1 MSPNS
6 RILPDRDPGSMPPRM
21 APAALAHA
29 TTPKTLADNKQ
40 LMHRSSWKGLGR
52 IVCFFCVV
60 LALLYLMNGI
70 INSGLRRIKTSQFG
84 VSNKIVQGQINADII
99 ITGSS
104 RAISHYDPRIIE
116 AVTGHTAFNLGRNG
130 SQTDMQLAVL
140 KTYLAHN
147 RNPKLVLQN
156 LDAFSF
162 VTTREVYDPAQYMPF
177 LDQPDIYAAL
187 HHINPQLWWKTKYLP
202 VYGYAAEDMRFNWIL
217 GLKGFFGWSP
227 REDFF
232 SGFNPR
238 VGRWTADFENFKTTH
253 GSGATFD
260 VEPEGV
266 SIMEDLVR
274 VCHDRGIKLVF
285 VYSPEYRE
293 MQMLTKNRAE
303 IFAKFRELSERY
315 NVPLWDFSDWDN
327 ADNHDLFRNSQHLN
341 AEGAKVFS
349 QDLANRLAKELP
361 QLIPASM

>member
-1 MSPNS
+1 
-6 RILPDRDPGSMPPRM
+6 
-21 APAALAHA
+21 
-29 TTPKTLADNKQ
+29 
-40 LMHRSSWKGLGR
+40 MHRSSWKGLGR
-52 IVCFFCVV
+52 IVCFFGVV

-70 INSGLRRIKTSQFG
+70 INSGLRRINTSQFG
-84 VSNKIVQGQINADII
+84 VSNKIVQGKINADII

-116 AVTGHTAFNLGRNG
+116 AVTGRTAFNLGRNG

-147 RNPKLVLQN
+147 RNPKLLLHN

-162 VTTREVYDPAQYMPF
+162 VTTREVYDPAQYVPF
-177 LDQPDIYAAL
+177 LDEPDIYAAL
-187 HHINPQLWWKTKYLP
+187 HHINPELWWKAKYLP
-202 VYGYAAEDMRFNWIL
+202 VYGYAVEDMRFNWIL
-217 GLKGFFGWSP
+217 GLRGFFGWSP

-238 VGRWTADFENFKTTH
+238 VGHWTADFENFKATH
-253 GSGATFD
+253 GSGASFD
-260 VEPEGV
+260 IEPAGV
-266 SIMEDLVR
+266 GIVEDLIR
-274 VCHDRGIKLVF
+274 VCRDRGIKLVF

-293 MQMLTKNRAE
+293 MQRLTKNRAE
-303 IFAKFRELSERY
+303 IFAKFRELSNRY
-315 NVPLWDFSDWDN
+315 NVPIWDFSDWDN